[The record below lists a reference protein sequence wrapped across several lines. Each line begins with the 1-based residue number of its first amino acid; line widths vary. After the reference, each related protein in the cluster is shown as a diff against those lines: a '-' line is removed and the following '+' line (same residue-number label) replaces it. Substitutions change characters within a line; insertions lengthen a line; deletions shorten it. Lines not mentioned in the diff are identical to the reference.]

1 MRKLFSIAA
10 LILLIINVYSS
21 EKNLGRVTF
30 IAGDPAVINSTG
42 QYIHLRPEIEF
53 SNHSKFKTAKGEK
66 IEIFIPDVA
75 LIRVKENTQFLLRYV
90 GDEMQLILEFG
101 HIWFKVISKVAV
113 RWNSHQV
120 RSSQGLFT
128 VETLIN
134 DMLKISCID
143 GKTDIFEASDFKTT
157 LTSTERAFIS
167 SNNTI
172 DEVNFS
178 INSENIKWMDFKNI
192 RPGIVKDKSGKAEY
206 ANDGDFILPPGAEEE
221 LLIYKPDKEETTK
234 GKNTITIDFI
244 SPRENMVNIGKHL
257 RVAGKI
263 NTIMVNSLEIYIDDK
278 FLGNIDVKNF
288 MFDRIFEI
296 ENPHRARFLDVVAK
310 DVYGNKAVFTRRLVP
325 DTRAPII
332 TVVPPFNVRKTQFF
346 RGYIEDLTVNVVDV
360 TLNKGTIFEENFN
373 IKVTNGYFE
382 FKMTT
387 DSAQSDAVLIRYG
400 ANYVELNAIDEFGNI
415 GTLKYKFFI
424 NKDKTATA
432 FDK

>member
-1 MRKLFSIAA
+1 MRKLFSI
-10 LILLIINVYSS
+10 LVIILSIINVYSS

-53 SNHSKFKTAKGEK
+53 SNHSKFKTVKDEK
-66 IEIFIPDVA
+66 IEIFIPDIA

-90 GDEMQLILEFG
+90 GDELQLIIEFG
-101 HIWFKVISKVAV
+101 HIWFKVISKVSV
-113 RWNSHQV
+113 RWKGYQV
-120 RSSQGLFT
+120 KSTQGLFT
-128 VETLIN
+128 TETLVN
-134 DMLKISCID
+134 DMLKVSCID
-143 GKTDIFEASDFKTT
+143 GKTDLYEASDFKTT

-192 RPGIVKDKSGKAEY
+192 RPGITKDAQGKAVY
-206 ANDGDFILPPGAEEE
+206 ANDSDFILPPGADEE
-221 LLIYKPDKEETTK
+221 LLIYKPDKVSTTQ
-234 GKNTITIDFI
+234 GKNTIVIDFI

-263 NTIMVNSLEIYIDDK
+263 NTIMVNSLEIYVDDK
-278 FLGNIDVKNF
+278 FLGNIDIKNF
-288 MFDRIFEI
+288 MFDKTFEI

-310 DVYGNKAVFTRRLVP
+310 DVYGNKAVFTRKLVP
-325 DTRAPII
+325 DTKPPII

-346 RGYIEDLTVNVVDV
+346 RGYIEDLTVNIVNV

-373 IKVTNGYFE
+373 LKVVNGYFE

-400 ANYVELNAIDEFGNI
+400 ANFVQLNAVDEFGNV

-424 NKDKTATA
+424 NKDKTTA
-432 FDK
+432 LFDK